1 MTRGFV
7 VSPLRWALLLG
18 LAMPAFGCAGGE
30 RPAVGQVRRVTPTAT
45 DSECVGDPKTPLC
58 ALDTFQACLVR
69 YDNGLCFEIGL
80 HPDTADEDLIFGF
93 SGESEFPYPFDRQ
106 AIEYRVVQ
114 IDEIQPDLSVIYATT
129 RECGLEAGQPSCT
142 GWTRMY
148 YVAWWNPLDDEW
160 RMASWGPAVWPAR
173 TGD

>member
-1 MTRGFV
+1 MPATK
-7 VSPLRWALLLG
+7 SPRLLLW
-18 LAMPAFGCAGGE
+18 LALSCSALSACSALPVTGRAGGNE
-30 RPAVGQVRRVTPTAT
+30 ADLGQVRRVTLTAA
-45 DSECVGDPKTPLC
+45 DSDCIGDPKTPLC

-69 YDNGLCFEIGL
+69 YDNELCFKIGL
-80 HPDTADEDLIFGF
+80 HPDTVDDDLIFGF

-142 GWTRMY
+142 G
-148 YVAWWNPLDDEW
+148 
-160 RMASWGPAVWPAR
+160 
-173 TGD
+173 